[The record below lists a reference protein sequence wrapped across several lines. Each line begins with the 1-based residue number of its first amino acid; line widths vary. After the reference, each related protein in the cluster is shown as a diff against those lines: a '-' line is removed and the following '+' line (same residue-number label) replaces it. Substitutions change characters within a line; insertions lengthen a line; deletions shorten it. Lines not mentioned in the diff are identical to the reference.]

1 MTTTSARAQRLCGA
15 VDDELTTS
23 WRSPPGPGK
32 GGKLADG
39 HARTRLY
46 RCRHA
51 TPRGASGKPGGASG
65 AGVLGAVVETVGADG
80 FLRLGREGRSGWKLW
95 RREGGSLLAAR
106 VWPVFKGAPR
116 SPATG
121 WLRPRRVLLTRR
133 LAGHHMS
140 RTFPSDDSLARFSL
154 VGKNAGASSELEV
167 ERVRYPSLCGL
178 GLGTCRSSCPS
189 RRRRVVTVRY
199 DISGKRRPG
208 FDCFTE
214 NRSNTNCYIHMHIV
228 FFFSDQIHGLNLD
241 TNIS

>member
-1 MTTTSARAQRLCGA
+1 LRTGT
-15 VDDELTTS
+15 
-23 WRSPPGPGK
+23 
-32 GGKLADG
+32 
-39 HARTRLY
+39 HARGYIDVATP
-46 RCRHA
+46 RHA
-51 TPRGASGKPGGASG
+51 TRRFGETGRCKWRGSVGGRWWKPWARTASFGWEGKGEAGGNSG
-65 AGVLGAVVETVGADG
+65 G
-80 FLRLGREGRSGWKLW
+80 GRGR
-95 RREGGSLLAAR
+95 GSLLLAAR